1 MKKIIFTIMLLFML
15 LLVGCDNSIYKV
27 EFIVDGEVVSTQDV
41 KSGDSAIAPDDPE
54 KEGHIFIGWDKEYAK
69 VKENLTINAV
79 FEKEEYTVIFLDED
93 QNQIKEETVKYKE
106 SATAPELELEE
117 GYQLEK
123 WVGGDYTSVT
133 TDMVLEPVVK
143 KIKYT
148 VKFLDEDGTLLKEI
162 TVSHGNTASFG
173 GDPKK
178 SGYNFLGWDK
188 DIKKV
193 TSNMEVKAK
202 FELATYT
209 ITYKDEE
216 GNVINGL
223 SPSSYTILDDA
234 SLELPAL
241 IEKEGYECLGWYEG
255 NTRVV
260 TFFSSD
266 AVDKVY
272 TLKYK
277 ELPKPLALPDDCTDT
292 FKAVKRILHSSG
304 TFYVYQPD
312 FTGLK
317 APSTSVGSYTWSSL
331 NPEVV
336 TISTFSSMSIASPG
350 FGIIKAVYNN
360 DPTKVFYAVVKTT
373 TEGIFI
379 STIEE
384 ANTKI
389 EYEVTFTDENGNV
402 IETQKVEEGKSAT
415 PPTPPKKEGYTFIG
429 WSGDTFG
436 VTENLTLEPNYV
448 EGSSDFAGK
457 TVSIL
462 GDSISTYKG
471 YVPDGYSCFYP
482 YPTADLADV
491 NQTWW
496 MQVINKL
503 GMKLLK
509 NNSYSGTCVS
519 SGTGS
524 YSTVEDNR
532 LKELLFGTEAPDIII
547 IFMGSNDCGSAYVK
561 DETFKSSYKV
571 MLDKIKV
578 LCPNSEIFIM
588 TLPPSMLYK
597 EANRVNYNKVIR
609 DYANEYELPIVEMD
623 NTYNGEDCTN
633 FLVDSAHQNFAGM
646 TKLAEAV
653 IKGML
658 ESEGITY
665 NKE

>member
-1 MKKIIFTIMLLFML
+1 MKKILFVLVLLFMFI
-15 LLVGCDNSIYKV
+15 LVGCTKPIFKV
-27 EFIVDGEVVSTQDV
+27 EFIVNGEVVSTQDV
-41 KSGDSAIAPDDPE
+41 EKGNSALAPSDPVI
-54 KEGHIFIGWDKEYAK
+54 EGHIFKGWDTDYSK
-69 VKENLTINAV
+69 VLDNLKVTAV
-79 FEKEEYTVIFLDED
+79 LEKEEFTVIFLDED
-93 QNQIKEETVKYKE
+93 QNQIKEEKVKYKE
-106 SATAPELELEE
+106 SATAPTLDLEE
-117 GYQLEK
+117 GYELTGWSK
-123 WVGGDYTSVT
+123 DFSSVT
-133 TDMVLEPVVK
+133 EDLVLEPIVK

-148 VKFLDEDGTLLKEI
+148 VKFIDTDGTVLKEV
-162 TVSHGNTASFG
+162 TVAHGNTASFG
-173 GDPKK
+173 SDPKK
-178 SGYNFLGWDK
+178 AGYNFIGWDQ
-188 DIKKV
+188 DIKNIK
-193 TSNMEVKAK
+193 SNMEVKAK

-216 GNVINGL
+216 GNVIEGL

-260 TFFSSD
+260 TFFSAD
-266 AVDKVY
+266 AVNKVY

-277 ELPKPLALPDDCTDT
+277 ELPKPLELPSDCTDT
-292 FKAVKRILHSSG
+292 FKNVKKVLHSSG

-331 NPEVV
+331 TPEVV
-336 TISTFSSMSIASPG
+336 TISAFSSMSIASPG

-360 DPTKVFYAVVKTT
+360 DPTKVYYAVVKTT
-373 TEGIFI
+373 KDGIFI
-379 STIEE
+379 SSIEE

-389 EYEVTFTDENGNV
+389 EYEVTFTDEDGNI
-402 IETQKVEEGKSAT
+402 IETQKVEEGKAAT
-415 PPTPPKKEGYTFIG
+415 APTPPVKEGYTFVG
-429 WSGDTFG
+429 WSADIFG
-436 VTENLTLEPNYV
+436 ITENITLEPNYI

-519 SGTGS
+519 EGTGS
-524 YSTVEDNR
+524 NSTVQDSR

-561 DETFKSSYKV
+561 LETFKSSYKV
-571 MLDKIKV
+571 MLDKIQA
-578 LCPNSEIFIM
+578 LCPNSEIYIM
-588 TLPPSMLYK
+588 TLPPSKLYT
-597 EANRVNYNKVIR
+597 ESDRVEYNKVIR
-609 DYANEYELPIVEMD
+609 DYASEYKLPLVEMND
-623 NTYNGEDCTN
+623 TYNGDNCSN
-633 FLVDSAHQNFAGM
+633 YLVDSAHQNLAGM

-653 IKGML
+653 VKGLL

-665 NKE
+665 NK

>member
-1 MKKIIFTIMLLFML
+1 MKKILFVLVLLFMFV
-15 LLVGCDNSIYKV
+15 LVGCTKPIFTV
-27 EFIVDGEVVSTQDV
+27 EFIVNGEVVSTQEV
-41 KSGDSAIAPDDPE
+41 EKGKSALAPADPE
-54 KEGHIFIGWDKEYAK
+54 IEGHIFKGWDQNYSK
-69 VKENLTINAV
+69 VLDNLKVTAV
-79 FEKEEYTVIFLDED
+79 LEKEEFTVIFLDED
-93 QNQIKEETVKYKE
+93 QNQIKEEKVKYQE
-106 SATAPELELEE
+106 SATAPNINVAE
-117 GYQLEK
+117 GYELTGWSE
-123 WVGGDYTSVT
+123 DFSSVT
-133 TDMVLEPVVK
+133 KDMVVEPVVK
-143 KIKYT
+143 RIRYT
-148 VKFLDEDGTLLKEI
+148 VKFLDEDGTVLKED
-162 TVSHGNTASFG
+162 TVAHGNTASFG
-173 GDPKK
+173 GEPKK
-178 SGYNFLGWDK
+178 AGYNFMGWDK
-188 DIKKV
+188 DLKSV

-216 GNVINGL
+216 GNVIEGL

-260 TFFSSD
+260 TFFSAD
-266 AVDKVY
+266 AVNKVY

-277 ELPKPLALPDDCTDT
+277 ELPKPLELPSDCTDT
-292 FKAVKRILHSSG
+292 FKNIKKVLHSSG

-331 NPEVV
+331 TPEVV
-336 TISTFSSMSIASPG
+336 TISAFSSMSIASPG

-373 TEGIFI
+373 KDGIFI
-379 STIEE
+379 SSIEE
-384 ANTKI
+384 ANTKV
-389 EYEVTFTDENGNV
+389 EYEVTFTDEDGNI
-402 IETQKVEEGKSAT
+402 IETQKVEEGKAAT
-415 PPTPPKKEGYTFIG
+415 APTPPVKEGYTFVG
-429 WSGDTFG
+429 WSADIFG
-436 VTENLTLEPNYV
+436 ITENITLEPNYI

-496 MQVINKL
+496 MQVINQL

-519 SGTGS
+519 EGTGS
-524 YSTVEDNR
+524 NSTVQDSR
-532 LKELLFGTEAPDIII
+532 LKELLFGTETPDIII
-547 IFMGSNDCGSAYVK
+547 IFMGSNDCGSQYVK
-561 DETFKSSYKV
+561 LETFKSSYKV
-571 MLDKIKV
+571 MLDKIQA
-578 LCPNSEIFIM
+578 LCPNSEIYIM
-588 TLPPSMLYK
+588 TLPPSKLYT
-597 EANRVNYNKVIR
+597 ESDRVEYNKVIR
-609 DYANEYELPIVEMD
+609 DYATEYKLPLVEMND
-623 NTYNGEDCTN
+623 TYNGQNCSD
-633 FLVDSAHQNFAGM
+633 FLVDSAHQNLAGM

-653 IKGML
+653 VKGLL
-658 ESEGITY
+658 ESQGITY
-665 NKE
+665 NK

>member
-15 LLVGCDNSIYKV
+15 FLVGCDNSIYKV

-54 KEGHIFIGWDKEYAK
+54 KEGHIFIGWDKEYTK

-223 SPSSYTILDDA
+223 SPSNYTILDDA

>member
-1 MKKIIFTIMLLFML
+1 MKKILFVLVLLFVFI
-15 LLVGCDNSIYKV
+15 LVGCTKPIFKV
-27 EFIVDGEVVSTQDV
+27 EFIVNGEVVSTQDIE
-41 KSGDSAIAPDDPE
+41 KGKSAIAPEDPII
-54 KEGHIFIGWDKEYAK
+54 EGHIFKGWDNDFSK
-69 VKENLTINAV
+69 VLDNLKITAV
-79 FEKEEYTVIFLDED
+79 LEKEEFTVIFLDED
-93 QNQIKEETVKYKE
+93 QNQIKEEKVKYQE
-106 SATAPELELEE
+106 SATAPTLDLEE
-117 GYQLEK
+117 GYELTGWSK
-123 WVGGDYTSVT
+123 DFTSVT
-133 TDMVLEPVVK
+133 EDLVLEPIVK

-148 VKFLDEDGTLLKEI
+148 VKFIDNDGTVLKEV
-162 TVSHGNTASFG
+162 TVAHGNTASFG
-173 GDPKK
+173 SDPKK
-178 SGYNFLGWDK
+178 AGYNFIGWDQ
-188 DIKKV
+188 DIKNV
-193 TSNMEVKAK
+193 TSNMEVKAN

-216 GNVINGL
+216 GNVIEGL

-260 TFFSSD
+260 TFFSAD
-266 AVDKVY
+266 AVNKVY

-292 FKAVKRILHSSG
+292 FKNVKKVLHSSG

-331 NPEVV
+331 TPEVV
-336 TISTFSSMSIASPG
+336 TISAFSSMSIASPG

-373 TEGIFI
+373 KDGIFI
-379 STIEE
+379 SSIEE
-384 ANTKI
+384 ANTKV
-389 EYEVTFTDENGNV
+389 EYEVTFTDENGNI
-402 IETQKVEEGKSAT
+402 IETQKIEEGKAAT
-415 PPTPPKKEGYTFIG
+415 PPTPPVKEGYTFIG
-429 WSGDTFG
+429 WSADIFG
-436 VTENLTLEPNYV
+436 ITENITLEPNYI
-448 EGSSDFAGK
+448 EGTSDFAGK

-496 MQVINKL
+496 MQVINQL

-519 SGTGS
+519 SGTGQN
-524 YSTVEDNR
+524 STVEDSR
-532 LKELLFGTEAPDIII
+532 LKELLFGTEQPDIII
-547 IFMGSNDCGSAYVK
+547 IFMGSNDCGSQYVK
-561 DETFKSSYKV
+561 LETFKSSYKV
-571 MLDKIKV
+571 MLDKIQV
-578 LCPNSEIFIM
+578 LCPNSEIYIM
-588 TLPPSMLYK
+588 TLPPSKLYT
-597 EANRVNYNKVIR
+597 ESDRVEYNKVIR
-609 DYANEYELPIVEMD
+609 DYATQYNLPLVEMND
-623 NTYNGEDCTN
+623 TYNGDNCSN
-633 FLVDSAHQNFAGM
+633 YLVDSAHQNLAGM

-653 IKGML
+653 VKGLL
-658 ESEGITY
+658 ESEGIAY
-665 NKE
+665 NK

>member
-117 GYQLEK
+117 GYELEK

-133 TDMVLEPVVK
+133 EDMVLEPVVK
-143 KIKYT
+143 KMKYT

-336 TISTFSSMSIASPG
+336 TISAFSSMSIASPG